1 MRQCAGAEAI
11 RVKGWLAAHQWL
23 LARRATQL
31 AVVALF
37 LAGPWLGYWIVKGN
51 LNYSLTLGLL
61 PLADP
66 YVLLQSLVA
75 GHRPERNALI
85 GAAVVLMAYFVAG
98 GRTYCAWV
106 CPVNAVTDAA
116 HWLRARLGVTGGARI
131 SRSTRYWILAMTLAL
146 AWITGS
152 IAWELVNPVS
162 MLHRGVIF
170 GIGAGWTVIAAVFLL
185 DLFAAERAWCGYLC
199 PAGAFY
205 SAVGRFSPLRIVAVR
220 REQCND
226 CADCYAVCPE
236 PLVIKPALKGA
247 DDGIGPVIL
256 SPHCTNCGRCI
267 DVCSKHV
274 FAFGARF
281 SNRKG
286 AAYEQVH
293 HDSSGNTGAGAVA
306 ARVGTAGRAQSADAA
321 WSQRR

>member
-1 MRQCAGAEAI
+1 MKQVTGTEAI

-23 LARRATQL
+23 LARRATQF
-31 AVVALF
+31 AVPALF

-51 LNYSLTLGLL
+51 LNYSLTLGVL

-75 GHRPERNALI
+75 GHSPERNALV
-85 GAAVVLMAYFVAG
+85 GAAVILIAYFVVG

-106 CPVNAVTDAA
+106 CPVNVVTDAA
-116 HWLRARLGVTGGARI
+116 HWLRARLGVRGGATM

-162 MLHRGVIF
+162 MLHRGIIF
-170 GIGAGWTVIAAVFLL
+170 GIGAGWTVIVAVFLL
-185 DLFAAERAWCGYLC
+185 DLFVAQRAWCGHLC
-199 PAGAFY
+199 PVGAFY

-220 REQCND
+220 REQCDD

-236 PLVIKPALKGA
+236 PQVIKPALKGA

-267 DVCSKHV
+267 DVCSKQV

-281 SNRKG
+281 SNRRTPL
-286 AAYEQVH
+286 A
-293 HDSSGNTGAGAVA
+293 GAGQQA
-306 ARVGTAGRAQSADAA
+306 AAGKTITVEVSLT
-321 WSQRR
+321 

>member
-1 MRQCAGAEAI
+1 MKQGIGAEAI

-23 LARRATQL
+23 LARRAAQL
-31 AVVALF
+31 AVLALF

-51 LNYSLTLGLL
+51 LNYSLTLGVL

-66 YVLLQSLVA
+66 YVVLQSLVA
-75 GHRPERNALI
+75 GHSPERNALI
-85 GAAVVLMAYFVAG
+85 GAAVILIAYFVVG
-98 GRTYCAWV
+98 GRAYCAWV
-106 CPVNAVTDAA
+106 CPVNVVTDAA
-116 HWLRARLGVTGGARI
+116 HWLRARLGVRGGARI

-146 AWITGS
+146 ALITGT

-162 MLHRGVIF
+162 MLHRGIIF
-170 GIGAGWTVIAAVFLL
+170 GIGASWTVIVAVFLL
-185 DLFAAERAWCGYLC
+185 DLFVAERAWCGHLC
-199 PAGAFY
+199 PVGAFY
-205 SAVGRFSPLRIVAVR
+205 SAVGRFSPLRIIAVR

-236 PLVIKPALKGA
+236 PLVLKPALKGA

-281 SNRKG
+281 SNRRKPLAG
-286 AAYEQVH
+286 AAQHAV
-293 HDSSGNTGAGAVA
+293 SGNATAVE
-306 ARVGTAGRAQSADAA
+306 VS
-321 WSQRR
+321 

>member
-1 MRQCAGAEAI
+1 MKQGIGAAAI
-11 RVKGWLAAHQWL
+11 RVKGRLVAHRWL

-31 AVVALF
+31 GVLALF

-51 LNYSLTLGLL
+51 LNYSLTLGVL

-66 YVLLQSLVA
+66 YVLLQSLAA
-75 GHRPERNALI
+75 GHSPERNALI
-85 GAAVVLMAYFVAG
+85 GAAVILIAYFLAG
-98 GRTYCAWV
+98 GRAYCAWV
-106 CPVNAVTDAA
+106 CPVNVVTDAA
-116 HWLRARLGVTGGARI
+116 HWLRARLGVRGGARI

-146 AWITGS
+146 AWITGA

-162 MLHRGVIF
+162 MLHRGIIF
-170 GIGAGWTVIAAVFLL
+170 GIGAGWFIVVAVFLL
-185 DLFAAERAWCGYLC
+185 DLFVAERAWCGHLC
-199 PAGAFY
+199 PVGAFY
-205 SAVGRFSPLRIVAVR
+205 GAVGGFSPLRIVAVR

-281 SNRKG
+281 SNRRKPLAG
-286 AAYEQVH
+286 AARQAA
-293 HDSSGNTGAGAVA
+293 SGSATAVE
-306 ARVGTAGRAQSADAA
+306 VS
-321 WSQRR
+321 

>member
-185 DLFAAERAWCGYLC
+185 DLFAAERAWCGHLC

-220 REQCND
+220 RERCND

>member
-1 MRQCAGAEAI
+1 MKRGVGAEAI
-11 RVKGWLAAHQWL
+11 RVKGWLAAHRWL

-31 AVVALF
+31 TVLALF

-51 LNYSLTLGLL
+51 LNFSLTLGVL

-75 GHRPERNALI
+75 GHRPERKALV
-85 GAAVVLMAYFVAG
+85 GAAVVLFAYFVAG

-106 CPVNAVTDAA
+106 CPVNVVTDAA
-116 HWLRARLGVTGGARI
+116 HWLRARIGMPDGAEI

-146 AWITGS
+146 ALFTGS

-162 MLHRGVIF
+162 MLHRGIIF
-170 GIGAGWTVIAAVFLL
+170 GIGAGWTVVVAVFLL
-185 DLFAAERAWCGYLC
+185 DLFVAERAWCGRLC

-205 SAVGRFSPLRIVAVR
+205 GAVGRFSPLRVVALR
-220 REQCND
+220 REQCDD

-236 PLVIKPALKGA
+236 PLVIRPALKGA

-267 DVCSKHV
+267 DICSKHV

-281 SNRKG
+281 SNRLKPL
-286 AAYEQVH
+286 AAAQH
-293 HDSSGNTGAGAVA
+293 AAAGKTTAVEA
-306 ARVGTAGRAQSADAA
+306 S
-321 WSQRR
+321 